1 MASDSLRTELAEGLD
16 HVYRRTWWALVI
28 RGLLAL
34 ALGILIFA
42 RPLDSVAALALVVA
56 IWALVVGITEIAHA
70 FDLRHV
76 FSSWWVLLL
85 AGLVSVAFGGAAL
98 YYYPGLSLAFIVLWV
113 AWWFLVTGI
122 LGIYAALQLRKLG
135 IEWGWTFAWGVLSVA
150 AGGLALAY
158 PLATLAA
165 VMGLIA
171 AFAIIG
177 GVALLVGALKL
188 RSAVK
193 SVAQAA

>member
-1 MASDSLRTELAEGLD
+1 MASDSLRTALAEDLG

-28 RGLLAL
+28 RGLLGL

-85 AGLVSVAFGGAAL
+85 AGLVSVAFGGVAL
-98 YYYPGLSLAFIVLWV
+98 YYSPGPSLAFIVLWV
-113 AWWFLVTGI
+113 AWWFLITGL
-122 LGIYAALQLRKLG
+122 LGIYGALQLRKLG
-135 IEWGWTFAWGVLSVA
+135 IQWGWTFAWGVFSVV
-150 AGGLALAY
+150 AGVLALAN

-171 AFAIIG
+171 GFAIIG
-177 GVALLVGALKL
+177 GVALLVGAFKL
-188 RSAVK
+188 RSAVQ
-193 SVAQAA
+193 SVARAV

>member
-1 MASDSLRTELAEGLD
+1 MASDSLRTALAEDLG
-16 HVYRRTWWALVI
+16 HAYRRTWWALVI

-113 AWWFLVTGI
+113 AWWFLITGL
-122 LGIYAALQLRKLG
+122 LGIYGAIQLRKLG
-135 IEWGWTFAWGVLSVA
+135 IQWGWTFAWGVFSVV
-150 AGGLALAY
+150 AGILALAN

-171 AFAIIG
+171 GFAIIG

-188 RSAVK
+188 RSAVQ
-193 SVAQAA
+193 SVARAV

>member
-1 MASDSLRTELAEGLD
+1 MASDSLRTGLAEDLS

-42 RPLDSVAALALVVA
+42 RPLDSVAALALVIA

-113 AWWFLVTGI
+113 AWWFLVTGV

-135 IEWGWTFAWGVLSVA
+135 IDWGWTFAWGGFSVV
-150 AGGLALAY
+150 AGVLALVY

-171 AFAIIG
+171 GFAVIG

-188 RSAVK
+188 RSAAR
-193 SVAQAA
+193 SVARAV

>member
-1 MASDSLRTELAEGLD
+1 MASDSLRTGLAEDLG

-113 AWWFLVTGI
+113 AWWFLITGM

-135 IEWGWTFAWGVLSVA
+135 IQWGWTFAWGLFSVA
-150 AGGLALAY
+150 AGILALVY

-171 AFAIIG
+171 GFAIIG
-177 GVALLVGALKL
+177 GVALLVGAFKL
-188 RSAVK
+188 RSAVQ
-193 SVAQAA
+193 SVARAV

>member
-1 MASDSLRTELAEGLD
+1 MASDSLRTGLAEDLG

-28 RGLLAL
+28 RGLLGL
-34 ALGILIFA
+34 ALGILIFV

-76 FSSWWVLLL
+76 FTSWWVLLL

-135 IEWGWTFAWGVLSVA
+135 IEWGWTFAWGVFSVA
-150 AGGLALAY
+150 AGGLALAF
-158 PLATLAA
+158 PLATLAT

-171 AFAIIG
+171 GFALIG
-177 GVALLVGALKL
+177 GVALLMGALKL

-193 SVAQAA
+193 SVAPAA

>member
-1 MASDSLRTELAEGLD
+1 MGSDSLRTALAEDLG
-16 HVYRRTWWALVI
+16 HVYRRTSWALVI

-34 ALGILIFA
+34 GLGVLIFA

-76 FSSWWVLLL
+76 FSSWWVMLL

-113 AWWFLVTGI
+113 AWWFLITGM

-135 IEWGWTFAWGVLSVA
+135 IQWGWTFAWAVFSVA
-150 AGGLALAY
+150 AGVLALAY

-171 AFAIIG
+171 GFAIIG
-177 GVALLVGALKL
+177 GAALLVGALKL
-188 RSAVK
+188 RSAVQ
-193 SVAQAA
+193 SVARAV

>member
-1 MASDSLRTELAEGLD
+1 MASDSLRTVLADDLG

-42 RPLDSVAALALVVA
+42 RPLESVAALALVVA

-122 LGIYAALQLRKLG
+122 LGIYVALQLRKLG
-135 IEWGWTFAWGVLSVA
+135 IEWGWTFAWGVFSVV

-171 AFAIIG
+171 GFAIIG

-193 SVAQAA
+193 SVARAA

>member
-1 MASDSLRTELAEGLD
+1 MASDSLRTGLAEDLG

-98 YYYPGLSLAFIVLWV
+98 YYYPGPSLAFIVLWV
-113 AWWFLVTGI
+113 AWWFLITGI
-122 LGIYAALQLRKLG
+122 LGIYGALQLRKLG
-135 IEWGWTFAWGVLSVA
+135 IQWGWTFAWGVFSVA
-150 AGGLALAY
+150 AGVLALAN

-171 AFAIIG
+171 GFAIIG
-177 GVALLVGALKL
+177 GVALLIGALKL
-188 RSAVK
+188 RSAAQT
-193 SVAQAA
+193 VARAV

>member
-1 MASDSLRTELAEGLD
+1 MASDSLRTGLAEGLD

>member
-1 MASDSLRTELAEGLD
+1 MASDSLRAGLAEDLG

-34 ALGILIFA
+34 ALGVLIFA
-42 RPLDSVAALALVVA
+42 RPLDSVAALALVIA

-70 FDLRHV
+70 FELRHV

-113 AWWFLVTGI
+113 AWWFLVTGM

-135 IEWGWTFAWGVLSVA
+135 IDWGWTLAWGVFSVV
-150 AGGLALAY
+150 AGLLALVY

-171 AFAIIG
+171 GFAIIG
-177 GVALLVGALKL
+177 GIALLAGALKL
-188 RSAVK
+188 RSAARG
-193 SVAQAA
+193 VARAV

>member
-1 MASDSLRTELAEGLD
+1 
-16 HVYRRTWWALVI
+16 VI
-28 RGLLAL
+28 
-34 ALGILIFA
+34 
-42 RPLDSVAALALVVA
+42 A

-70 FDLRHV
+70 FELRHV

-113 AWWFLVTGI
+113 AWWFLVTGV

-135 IEWGWTFAWGVLSVA
+135 IDWGWTLAWGVFSVV
-150 AGGLALAY
+150 AGLLALVY

-171 AFAIIG
+171 GFAIIG
-177 GVALLVGALKL
+177 GIALLAGALKL
-188 RSAVK
+188 RSAAR
-193 SVAQAA
+193 SVARAV

>member
-1 MASDSLRTELAEGLD
+1 MASDSLGTGLAEDLG
-16 HVYRRTWWALVI
+16 HVYRRTSWALVI

-34 ALGILIFA
+34 GLGVLVFA

-56 IWALVVGITEIAHA
+56 IWALIVGITEIAHA

-76 FSSWWVLLL
+76 FTSWWVLLL

-113 AWWFLVTGI
+113 AWWFLITGM
-122 LGIYAALQLRKLG
+122 LGVYAALQLRRLG
-135 IEWGWTFAWGVLSVA
+135 IQWGWTFAWGVFSVA
-150 AGGLALAY
+150 AGVLALAY

-171 AFAIIG
+171 GFAIIG
-177 GVALLVGALKL
+177 GAALLVGALKL
-188 RSAVK
+188 RSAVQ
-193 SVAQAA
+193 SVARAA

>member
-1 MASDSLRTELAEGLD
+1 MASDSLRTGLAEGLD

-122 LGIYAALQLRKLG
+122 LGVYAALQLRKLG

-193 SVAQAA
+193 SVAHAA